1 MNTIKQQAFP
11 TLRDCFLVM
20 NHQMD
25 SPHWTVP
32 IVTKVKNGAL
42 LEPPQVTT
50 EPAGAYD
57 HDTSAEGSVD
67 EPSGAHA

>member
-1 MNTIKQQAFP
+1 
-11 TLRDCFLVM
+11 M